1 MNNKRTVGGLI
12 AAMLTAAMAVPVSA
26 HHSFSIF
33 DASQTKTFTG
43 VVTRV
48 NPDAN
53 HLQIFFAP
61 MNDARTNVERDADG
75 KPIVWA
81 VEMAGSAASAQQGIS
96 VSEFPAGAVFTVS
109 LHPLRSGEPAG
120 AREGAL
126 YKCPE
131 KAATAP
137 GGRKQFQPP
146 AAGKHCDSVEGH
158 IQIGGDYVDPAQ
170 RAEQERSNGAN

>member
-12 AAMLTAAMAVPVSA
+12 AATLTAAAAVPVYA

-61 MNDARTNVERDADG
+61 MNDERKNVERGADG
-75 KPIVWA
+75 KPVVWA
-81 VEMAGSAASAQQGIS
+81 VEMAGSAASAQAGIS
-96 VSEFPAGAVFTVS
+96 VSSFPAGTIFTVS

-120 AREGAL
+120 AREGVL
-126 YKCPE
+126 WKCPA
-131 KAATAP
+131 KT
-137 GGRKQFQPP
+137 PP
-146 AAGKHCDSVEGH
+146 AAGMHCDTVTGSV
-158 IQIGGDYVDPAQ
+158 QIGGDAGAPPPQGQQQ
-170 RAEQERSNGAN
+170 RY

>member
-1 MNNKRTVGGLI
+1 MTNKRILGGVI
-12 AAMLTAAMAVPVSA
+12 AATLAVAAVPVFA

-61 MNDARTNVERDADG
+61 MNEERKNVVRDEKGD
-75 KPIVWA
+75 PVVWA

-96 VSEFPAGAVFTVS
+96 VSEFPAGTVFTVS
-109 LHPLRSGEPAG
+109 LHPLRSGDPAG

-131 KAATAP
+131 KAPAQA
-137 GGRKQFQPP
+137 GRRRLKLF

-158 IQIGGDYVDPAQ
+158 IQIGGDDGVPRNADGSV
-170 RAEQERSNGAN
+170 RRN

>member
-1 MNNKRTVGGLI
+1 MSTHSKVASVLVT
-12 AAMLTAAMAVPVSA
+12 TALVAAVPAWA

-33 DASQTKTFTG
+33 DAEQTKTFTG

-61 MNDARTNVERDADG
+61 MNQERKNVERNAEG

-81 VEMAGSAASAQQGIS
+81 VEMAGSAQSAKDGIS
-96 VSEFPAGAVFTVS
+96 VNAFPPGTIFSVS
-109 LHPLRSGEPAG
+109 LHPLRNGDPAG
-120 AREGAL
+120 ARAGAL

-131 KAATAP
+131 KT
-137 GGRKQFQPP
+137 PP
-146 AAGKHCDSVEGH
+146 AAGKNCDTVTGSVT
-158 IQIGGDYVDPAQ
+158 IGGDVPVPA
-170 RAEQERSNGAN
+170 AATTN

>member
-1 MNNKRTVGGLI
+1 MNIKRNVGGLG
-12 AAMLTAAMAVPVSA
+12 AAALAVAATVAVPVYA

-33 DASQTKTFTG
+33 DASVTKTFTG

-61 MNDARTNVERDADG
+61 MNEERKNVERDAAG

-81 VEMAGSAASAQQGIS
+81 VEMTGSAQAAKDGIS
-96 VSEFPAGAVFTVS
+96 VSSFPAGTIFTVS

-120 AREGAL
+120 AREGVL
-126 YKCPE
+126 YQCPA
-131 KAATAP
+131 KT
-137 GGRKQFQPP
+137 PP
-146 AAGKHCDSVEGH
+146 AQGKHCDSVAGH
-158 IQIGGDYVDPAQ
+158 ITIGGDDGVPRLTQ
-170 RAEQERSNGAN
+170 N

>member
-1 MNNKRTVGGLI
+1 MNIQRTAGGLV
-12 AAMLTAAMAVPVSA
+12 AATLAAAAVVAVPAYA

-61 MNDARTNVERDADG
+61 MNEERKNVVRNDKGE
-75 KPIVWA
+75 PVVWA

-96 VSEFPAGAVFTVS
+96 VSAFPAGTIFTVS
-109 LHPLRSGEPAG
+109 LHPLRSGDPAG

-126 YKCPE
+126 YKCPP
-131 KAATAP
+131 KT
-137 GGRKQFQPP
+137 PP
-146 AAGKHCDSVEGH
+146 AAGKHCDSVEGM
-158 IQIGGDYVDPAQ
+158 IQIGGGYVDPALQQQ
-170 RAEQERSNGAN
+170 RQQEQGQRPAPSN